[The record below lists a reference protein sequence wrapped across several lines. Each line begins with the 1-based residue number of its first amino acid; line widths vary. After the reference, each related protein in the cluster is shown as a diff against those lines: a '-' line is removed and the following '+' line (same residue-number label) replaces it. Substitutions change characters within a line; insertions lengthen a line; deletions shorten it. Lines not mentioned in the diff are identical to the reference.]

1 LGGGAFAS
9 VRLVP
14 RPFAFA
20 RVAFDGLDPA
30 ARAFSA
36 RKAAVRT
43 TLASVILV
51 SWIAAAGLVWFT
63 VDLAASMPGRDGLGR
78 VGDMARAT
86 TLFDRRDQPV
96 FTLFKEQRI
105 EVQLSQVAPIAR
117 QAILAIED
125 QRFYEHR
132 GVDTIRIV
140 GSAVANLREGRRAQ
154 GGSTLTQQLARQSFL
169 TRDKTLRRKL
179 KEVVLAAE
187 LESTYSKDEILELY
201 LNKVYFGDGLHGIE
215 AAARGYFGT
224 HAADLTLG
232 QASLLAGLVK
242 SPSAYAPTVNLER
255 AINRRAVV
263 LQAMVDAEVI
273 TPAAAAAAKAEPV
286 VLKDGLNRD
295 EEHGGYFKE
304 EVRRILV
311 GKFGTGRVYEGG
323 LRVYT
328 TIDPAMQTA
337 AESAVAS
344 SIAEIEKRRAAR
356 HMNTDAS
363 DGKNPLQAALLA
375 MDPETGEV
383 RALVGGRSFGA
394 SRFDRA
400 TQAHRQPG
408 SAFKPFVYATALE
421 EGWAPASIVD
431 HLDEPIATLQG
442 DWMPED
448 EHLDT
453 PELTL
458 RSALRTS
465 SNRAAARLLQEVG
478 IPKTVAVAKQLGVAS
493 VPSVPS
499 LALGSGEVTLL
510 ELTGAYATF
519 AADGIYH
526 TPRLIRR
533 VEDAD
538 GKVIYDADET
548 GARVVSEQTA
558 FLLTSML
565 SDVVNAGT
573 AWKARQLGFTLPAAG
588 KTGTTNDY
596 VDAWF
601 AGYTPHLVAG
611 VWLGFDQPQTILPGG
626 YAGDLAVPMW
636 AKFMKAATNGDKPE
650 TFALPKGLV
659 AVQVCR
665 LSGKLPASGC
675 SDVAVVNDAGE
686 TSRRSMVY
694 TDYFVRGQEPTE
706 ICPLHGG
713 GSLLNKF
720 ASIFGHHEPPVTS
733 AVIAGPKP
741 AVAEPPL
748 PASTASAP
756 ATGDATDKP
765 AKKRGFWG
773 RLFHG
778 KDKPKSTPASSDPN
792 PQP

>member
-1 LGGGAFAS
+1 VRSLLAFAADGFRAVDRFVFSFSRNRSALFVTLGG
-9 VRLVP
+9 LI
-14 RPFAFA
+14 
-20 RVAFDGLDPA
+20 
-30 ARAFSA
+30 
-36 RKAAVRT
+36 
-43 TLASVILV
+43 TL
-51 SWIAAAGLVWFT
+51 SWIVAAGLVWFT
-63 VDLAASMPGRDGLGR
+63 VDLSASMPGREGLGR
-78 VGDMARAT
+78 VGDMAQAT

-105 EVQLSQVAPIAR
+105 EVPLSQIAPIAR
-117 QAILAIED
+117 KAILAIED
-125 QRFYEHR
+125 QRFYDHR
-132 GVDTIRIV
+132 GVDAIRIV
-140 GSAVANLREGRRAQ
+140 GSAIANLREGRRAQ

-224 HAADLTLG
+224 HASELTLA
-232 QASLLAGLVK
+232 QAALLAGLVK
-242 SPSAYAPTVNLER
+242 SPSAYAPTVNLDR
-255 AINRRAVV
+255 AMNRRAVV
-263 LQAMVDAEVI
+263 LEAMVDAGAI
-273 TPAAAAAAKAEPV
+273 TADAAARAKAEAV

-304 EVRRILV
+304 EVRRVLV
-311 GKFGTGRVYEGG
+311 GKFGTSRVYEGG
-323 LRVYT
+323 LRVFT
-328 TIDPAMQTA
+328 TLDPVMQTA

-344 SIAEIEKRRAAR
+344 SIAEIEAKRAAR
-356 HMNTDAS
+356 HKKAEAAPDE
-363 DGKNPLQAALLA
+363 KNPLQAALLA
-375 MDPETGEV
+375 MDPENGEV
-383 RALVGGRSFGA
+383 RALVGGRSFGG

-400 TQAHRQPG
+400 TQARRQPG

-421 EGWAPASIVD
+421 QGWSPASVVD

-448 EHLDT
+448 EHLDM

-478 IPKTVAVAKQLGVAS
+478 IPKTVAIAKRLGVAS

-499 LALGSGEVTLL
+499 LALGSGEVTLE
-510 ELTGAYATF
+510 ELTGAYAAF
-519 AADGIYH
+519 ASKGVYH
-526 TPRLIRR
+526 APVLIRR

-538 GKVIYDADET
+538 GTVIFDADET
-548 GARVVSEQTA
+548 GVRVVSEQTA

-565 SDVVNAGT
+565 GDVVNAGT
-573 AWKARQLGFTLPAAG
+573 AWKARQMGFTLPAAG

-601 AGYTPHLVAG
+601 AGYTPNLVAG

-636 AKFMKAATNGDKPE
+636 AKFMKVATAGDKPE
-650 TFALPKGLV
+650 AFGLPKGLI

-675 SDVAVVNDAGE
+675 DDVEVVSDSGE
-686 TSRRSMVY
+686 TSRRSMIY
-694 TDYFVRGQEPTE
+694 TDYFVRGTEPRE

-720 ASIFGHHEPPVTS
+720 AGIFGHHEAPAPVTS
-733 AVIAGPKP
+733 TVIGGPKP
-741 AVAEPPL
+741 PVAEPP
-748 PASTASAP
+748 PSATTASAP
-756 ATGDATDKP
+756 PTEEGTGKP
-765 AKKRGFWG
+765 AKKRGFWS
-773 RLFHG
+773 RIFHG
-778 KDKPKSTPASSDPN
+778 KDKPKPAPESSEPR
-792 PQP
+792 QP